1 MIDSTEQKRIAFL
14 KEHILALNEGKGR
27 LTWQD
32 YGDKYQHSKHGIR
45 KWWRRFIDIFLKDN
59 LWFTGYPI
67 DSDWLMKVDELR
79 DTVDNT
85 NDGYPNALGEEDLNE
100 KWVENLEQKLAFFNN
115 VSDKPIRSVEEAMAA
130 VGADPDKWEVY
141 HYESTVWSV
150 TAFKLDGFPL
160 HKNNYRNHIKLR
172 LKKASIED
180 VIDKLLASLDKVKP
194 RDIVSFPTAG
204 EIAVL
209 NVADFHL
216 GAEIKNLV
224 RTEDFSVDILIM
236 YLHEVA
242 EKINRRQFSG
252 VHVNMLGDFFE
263 SISGLNHP
271 DTFKGLGLGMYG
283 ANLFILADKIFSEHF
298 LSRINNLRSVNIV
311 GGNHDRL
318 AADKKQESTSEGA
331 GILAYLLQKTLPSIE
346 ITYHHSILVKIIDG
360 IQYILFHGD
369 TGVAKQDAAKVI
381 LDYGEPGRYFTCL
394 ISGHRHTREYKRTFK
409 THVNTYKD
417 VTYVEMDEMRYR
429 KYQIASLFTGNIFS
443 ENLGHAS
450 TAGALVVWNNGR
462 GKPETWDMCLS

>member
-1 MIDSTEQKRIAFL
+1 MSVSIEQKRIAFL
-14 KEHILALNEGKGR
+14 KEHLLNLSQDSR
-27 LTWQD
+27 LTWAQ
-32 YGDKYQHSKHGIR
+32 YGIKYEHSKDGVR
-45 KWWRRFIDIFLKDN
+45 KWWRNFLDIYRKDKK
-59 LWFTGYPI
+59 WFTGFPI
-67 DSDWLMKVDELR
+67 EQEWLSKLDEFELSLQESKVAL
-79 DTVDNT
+79 
-85 NDGYPNALGEEDLNE
+85 PNAIGEANIDE
-100 KWVENLEQKLAFFNN
+100 KWVENIEQKLAYFENI
-115 VSDKPIRSVEEAMAA
+115 SDKPIRSVEEAMTL
-130 VGADPDKWEVY
+130 VGADKDKWEVY

-150 TAFKLDGFPL
+150 TSFKLDGLPL
-160 HKNNYRNHIKLR
+160 TKNNYRNHIKLR
-172 LKKASIED
+172 LRSQNFED
-180 VIDKLLASLDKVKP
+180 VIGKMLSSLDKIKP
-194 RDIVSFPTAG
+194 RTIASFPTSG

-216 GAEIKNLV
+216 GAEIRNLT
-224 RTEDFSVDILIM
+224 RTSDYNIDVLIM

-242 EKINRRQFSG
+242 EKINRKQFSA

-331 GILAYLLQKTLPSIE
+331 GILAYLLKKTMPDVI
-346 ITYHHSILVKIIDG
+346 IDYNHSILVKVIDG

-369 TGVAKQDAAKVI
+369 TGAAKQDAAKVI
-381 LDYGEPGRYFTCL
+381 LDYGEPGKYFTCL

-409 THVNTYKD
+409 TQVNTYKD
-417 VTYVEMDEMRYR
+417 VTYVQMDEMRYR
-429 KYQIASLFTGNIFS
+429 KYTIASLFTGNIFS

-450 TAGALVVWNNGR
+450 TAGALVIWNNGR
-462 GKPETWDMCLS
+462 GKPESWDMCLS